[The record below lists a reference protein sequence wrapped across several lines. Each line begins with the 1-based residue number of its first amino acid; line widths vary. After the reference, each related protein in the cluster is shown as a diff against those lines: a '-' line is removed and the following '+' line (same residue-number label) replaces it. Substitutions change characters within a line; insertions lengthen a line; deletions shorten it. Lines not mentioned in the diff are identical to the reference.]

1 MLFLFLLLQITRSLI
16 TDRWL
21 LALHYRRRGYCTI
34 CEFVA
39 FTNSVIMSR
48 RLRPPMVVTIYGL
61 LCNFKFAFIC
71 WDLFLT
77 LIFDLPTSKALRYVV
92 CIKLTH

>member
-34 CEFVA
+34 CEFLA

-48 RLRPPMVVTIYGL
+48 RLQPLWLSRYTAFCAILSLHLSVGIYFWPWYLTFRPL
-61 LCNFKFAFIC
+61 K
-71 WDLFLT
+71 LFVML
-77 LIFDLPTSKALRYVV
+77 FV
-92 CIKLTH
+92 